1 MTAEQPSPSHLF
13 PITTL
18 STTQGDTDSNKLLQ
32 NNDLLYKELESK
44 KRKRLLLEEEE
55 EEAVRSILP
64 PIEKSPRR
72 NDYQGEKRALILF
85 HMTYLFPYLNFKVAI
100 QQEEEQGILI
110 DVSKLNQTEK
120 LMAYRRI
127 WDNLDLSKPADAKLE
142 PFVWQKIREYQR
154 NK

>member
-13 PITTL
+13 PITAM
-18 STTQGDTDSNKLLQ
+18 STTQGDTNSNKLLQ

-72 NDYQGEKRALILF
+72 NDYQV
-85 HMTYLFPYLNFKVAI
+85 TI